1 MYNEVVE
8 LNEIVKIPSNVKKM
22 EKAIQ
27 TMDSIIDEQ
36 HKRML
41 ILEKEFN
48 SFKKFATS
56 FIENI
61 KKGCEKKPRKASG
74 FVLPVPISNELCD
87 FLDIPY
93 GSQVSR
99 TEVTK
104 YLISYI
110 SDHNLTNP
118 EKKTL
123 VIPDDKLSRLLG
135 PDVDLETLTRF
146 TIQKYMNRHYL
157 SRENI

>member
-1 MYNEVVE
+1 MNNDNEARV
-8 LNEIVKIPSNVKKM
+8 PANVRKM

-27 TMDSIIDEQ
+27 TMEMYMNEQ
-36 HKRML
+36 HTRMNH
-41 ILEKEFN
+41 LEKEFAH
-48 SFKKFATS
+48 FKKMAFS
-56 FIENI
+56 FISNI
-61 KKGCEKKPRKASG
+61 RKNCEKKPRKMSG

-87 FLDIPY
+87 FLDMPH

-104 YLISYI
+104 YLIVYI
-110 SDHNLTNP
+110 NENNLVNP

-123 VIPDDKLSRLLG
+123 IVPNEKLLQLLG
-135 PDVDLETLTRF
+135 PDVDMKTLTRF

-157 SRENI
+157 RENINIS

>member
-1 MYNEVVE
+1 MN
-8 LNEIVKIPSNVKKM
+8 NEIEPKVPANVKKM

-27 TMDSIIDEQ
+27 SMDMLIKEQ
-36 HKRML
+36 HTRMNH
-41 ILEKEFN
+41 LEKEFTH
-48 SFKKFATS
+48 FKKMASS

-61 KKGCEKKPRKASG
+61 RKNCEKKPRKASG

-87 FLDIPY
+87 FLDIPH

-104 YLISYI
+104 YLIAYI
-110 SDHNLTNP
+110 NENDLTNP

-123 VIPDDKLSRLLG
+123 VIPNEKLHALLG
-135 PDVDLETLTRF
+135 PTVDLETLTRF

-157 SRENI
+157 PRENISIS